1 MVDTARRLQLGV
13 EGIERPV
20 GCQLTL
26 GDSIRVAKESRRGQ

>member
-20 GCQLTL
+20 GGQLTL
-26 GDSIRVAKESRRGQ
+26 GDSIRVAKEGCRGQ